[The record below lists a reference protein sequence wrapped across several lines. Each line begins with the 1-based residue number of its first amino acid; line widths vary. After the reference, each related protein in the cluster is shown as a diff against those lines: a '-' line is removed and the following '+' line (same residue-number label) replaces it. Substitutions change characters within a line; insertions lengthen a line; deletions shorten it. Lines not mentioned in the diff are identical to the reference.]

1 MPQSNKRTG
10 RRPSLSMP
18 ILRTSRAQHR
28 AGNLTLGSL
37 LAGLGE
43 RSFGWAIVVFSLITI
58 LPLPPGSSVIT
69 ALPLLVTTLQM
80 TLGFPHVRLPGP
92 LARMRIDRQKLRRR
106 LLGLRPVT
114 RRLERRL
121 RPRLE
126 VLFARRHEPL
136 LGLALFVIAF
146 TLFLPVPGS
155 GWFPAIALFI
165 VGVGL
170 VERDGVVA
178 VLGLAFGAFAVLL
191 TVVIV
196 LSLAEGAEAMMG

>member
-1 MPQSNKRTG
+1 LSRYQQGSQGNAMPQSNKRTG

-92 LARMRIDRQKLRRR
+92 LARMQIDRQKLRRR

-126 VLFARRHEPL
+126 VLFARRQEPL
-136 LGLALFVIAF
+136 LGLALFVIASRCF
-146 TLFLPVPGS
+146 CRCRAADGFRRSRCSSWAS
-155 GWFPAIALFI
+155 GWSIATAWSRCS
-165 VGVGL
+165 GL
-170 VERDGVVA
+170 PSVPLRCC
-178 VLGLAFGAFAVLL
+178 
-191 TVVIV
+191 
-196 LSLAEGAEAMMG
+196 

>member
-1 MPQSNKRTG
+1 
-10 RRPSLSMP
+10 MP

-28 AGNLTLGSL
+28 AGNLTLGGL

-43 RSFGWAIVVFSLITI
+43 RSFGWAIVVFSLVTI

-69 ALPLLVTTLQM
+69 ALPVLVTTFQM
-80 TLGFPHVRLPGP
+80 LLGFPHVRLPGP
-92 LARMRIDRQKLRRR
+92 LARLRIDPDKLRLT
-106 LLGLRPVT
+106 LLRLRPVT

-121 RPRLE
+121 RPRL
-126 VLFARRHEPL
+126 VALFAPRHEPL

-155 GWFPAIALFI
+155 GWFPAISLFI

-170 VERDGVVA
+170 VERDGLVA
-178 VLGLAFGAFAVLL
+178 VLGLAFGAFSVLL
-191 TVVIV
+191 TVAIV
-196 LSLAEGAEAMMG
+196 LSLAEGAEAIMG